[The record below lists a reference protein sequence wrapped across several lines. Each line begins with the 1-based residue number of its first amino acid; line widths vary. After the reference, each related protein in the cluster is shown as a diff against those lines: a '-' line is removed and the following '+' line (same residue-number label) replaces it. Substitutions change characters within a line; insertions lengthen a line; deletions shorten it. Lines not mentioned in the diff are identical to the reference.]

1 VNCGAVVIALEMV
14 IRRRLFS
21 FVKITV
27 CELFEPSASAPKL
40 IAVGLTL
47 MFACATLVK
56 ANRIVAAAVI
66 VLTLIRLLAVMCM

>member
-1 VNCGAVVIALEMV
+1 VITLEMV
-14 IRRRLFS
+14 TRRRLLS

-27 CELFEPSASAPKL
+27 CELFEPSASVPKL

-47 MFACATLVK
+47 TYACATPVK
-56 ANRIVAAAVI
+56 ANSIVAAAVI

>member
-1 VNCGAVVIALEMV
+1 VIALEIV
-14 IRRRLFS
+14 IRRRLLS

-40 IAVGLTL
+40 MDVGLTL

-56 ANRIVAAAVI
+56 ANSIVAAAVI
-66 VLTLIRLLAVMCM
+66 VLTLILLLAVMCM